1 VPAPRTDPYTQ
12 EVADG
17 VLAYIQPAG
26 GWCVS
31 NAGIVAAGA
40 ETMLIDTAATQ
51 ARAMRLT
58 AAVRAAGAWPPRL
71 IVNTHHH
78 GDHTFGNAAFPAATV
93 VGHETTREDMLT
105 RGAALRAVWPDVD
118 WGELDIVPPTVT
130 FTDRLTV
137 YAGGR
142 PVELRHVGPAHTTGD
157 VVAWLPAER
166 VLFAGDVV
174 MAGRAPFVLMGAVAG
189 SIAAIRELR
198 ALGPRTVVCG
208 HGPVTGPDTLDV
220 AEAYLVWLQGVAAEG
235 IAAGLSPLE
244 AARHADLGPFKELA
258 ETERLVANLH
268 RAYREQ
274 RAGDAPGT
282 GAGDAPGTRIPSAP
296 VFAEMVAY
304 NGGRP
309 LACHA

>member
-1 VPAPRTDPYTQ
+1 VAAPRTDPYTQ

-40 ETMLIDTAATQ
+40 ETVLVDTAATQ
-51 ARAMRLT
+51 ARAMRLA

-71 IVNTHHH
+71 VVNTHHH
-78 GDHTFGNAAFPAATV
+78 GDHTFGNAAFPSATV

-118 WGELDIVPPTVT
+118 WGELDIAAPALT
-130 FTDRLTV
+130 FADRITV
-137 YAGGR
+137 YAGSR
-142 PVELRHVGPAHTTGD
+142 LVELRHVGPAHTAGD
-157 VVAWLPAER
+157 VVAWLPAEQ

-174 MAGRAPFVLMGAVAG
+174 MAGRAPFVLMGSVAG

-208 HGPVTGPDTLDV
+208 HGPVTGPGTLDV

-235 IAAGLSPLE
+235 AAAGLPPLE
-244 AARHADLGPFKELA
+244 AARQADLGPFEELA

-268 RAYREQ
+268 RAYREL
-274 RAGDAPGT
+274 RADDAL
-282 GAGDAPGTRIPSAP
+282 GARIPSAP

-309 LACHA
+309 LECHA